1 MLREMSMN
9 AKINAIAATILML
22 AAPVVPAAAY
32 AQCRATSPD
41 FTIALIELYTSE
53 GCDSCPPADRWFS
66 KMALGPTTARSATL
80 AFHVDYWDRLGWRDR
95 FGNAAFTARQHEEVQ
110 RQRGGFAY
118 TPQVLI
124 AGRDFAPWR
133 EPAQPEAAIAAANA
147 RPPKATIEL
156 SAQTRGARAAE
167 VELSVR
173 VPEAR
178 DRANARV
185 HVALVQSALVS
196 DVGAGENAGKR
207 LSHDHVVREWRAAL
221 KPDAKGE
228 VREHVSF
235 ALPADTGPLAI
246 VAFAENA
253 ATGDV
258 LQALTLPLCAP

>member
-1 MLREMSMN
+1 MMN
-9 AKINAIAATILML
+9 AKGHAHVAIILL
-22 AAPVVPAAAY
+22 VTALVVPALAH

-66 KMALGPTTARSATL
+66 KLALGPTTARSATL

-95 FGNAAFTARQHEEVQ
+95 FGKAVFTARQYEEVQ
-110 RQRGGFAY
+110 RQRGAFAY

-124 AGRDFAPWR
+124 AGRDFASWR
-133 EPAQPEAAIAAANA
+133 VPAQPEAAIAAANA

-156 SAQTRGARAAE
+156 AAQRQGTRAAA

-173 VPEAR
+173 VPEPR
-178 DRANARV
+178 DSANAQV
-185 HVALVQSALVS
+185 HVALVQSALAS

-207 LSHDHVVREWRAAL
+207 LTHDHVVREWRAGL

-228 VREHVSF
+228 VREHLSF
-235 ALPADTGPLAI
+235 TLPADTGPLAV